1 MKLINQTIII
11 FGGTGSLGKTLIN
24 RLYKKNKLIIFS
36 RDEAKHWTIKNELK
50 NKKNIKFIIGDIR
63 DQERVDKVFL
73 EFNPNIVIIASALKQ
88 VDTCEQS
95 PFESIKTNVLGINN
109 VINSTVRYA
118 DRLKNLN
125 SVLLVSTDKACSP
138 SNAYGMSKALAERL
152 ITSSSNKNKNTRY
165 IAVRYGNVLESRGS
179 ILPLFRFQAELKS
192 HLTVTHRNMTR
203 FIMTLEE
210 SVDLIISTLLGAKSG
225 ELWLPKLKSMKIID
239 LAEIFSEQYSKPI
252 KIVGIR
258 PGEKLHE
265 DLISY
270 SESMR
275 VQVKNSI
282 YIMQSSLKKINLNNK
297 MFNYS
302 SNQDLVSKRELKTY
316 LQSIKVFDKPLD
328 QFIGKKIDD
337 LGTI

>member
-1 MKLINQTIII
+1 MMIINQTILI

-24 RLYKKNKLIIFS
+24 RFYKRNKLIIFS

-50 NKKNIKFIIGDIR
+50 SQKNIRFNIGDIR
-63 DQERVDKVFL
+63 DQESVDKAFL
-73 EFNPNIVIIASALKQ
+73 EFNPSIVIIASALKQ
-88 VDTCEQS
+88 IDTCEQS
-95 PFESIKTNVLGINN
+95 PFESIKTNILGINN

-118 DRLKNLN
+118 DRLKKLN
-125 SVLLVSTDKACSP
+125 SVLFVSTDKACSP
-138 SNAYGMSKALAERL
+138 SNVYGMSKSLAERL
-152 ITSSSNKNKNTRY
+152 VTNFSNKNKNTKY

-179 ILPLFRFQAELKS
+179 ILPLFRFQAEFKR
-192 HLTVTHRNMTR
+192 HLTVTHANMTR

-210 SVDLIISTLLGAKSG
+210 SADLIVSALLGAKSG

-239 LAEIFSEQYSKPI
+239 LAEIFSERYFKPI

-265 DLISY
+265 ELISY

-275 VQVKNSI
+275 VQFKNNI
-282 YIMQSSLKKINLNNK
+282 YIMQSSLKNINLNKK

-302 SNQDLVSKRELKTY
+302 SNQDLISKKELKAY
-316 LQSIKVFDKPLD
+316 LKSTKVFDKPLD

-337 LGTI
+337 LKTT

>member
-1 MKLINQTIII
+1 MLINQTILI

-24 RLYKKNKLIIFS
+24 RFYKRNKLVIFS

-50 NKKNIKFIIGDIR
+50 SQKNIRFNIGDIR
-63 DQERVDKVFL
+63 DQERVDKAFL
-73 EFNPNIVIIASALKQ
+73 EFNPSIVIIASAIKQ
-88 VDTCEQS
+88 IDTCEQS

-118 DRLKNLN
+118 DRLKKLN
-125 SVLLVSTDKACSP
+125 SVLFVSTDKACSP
-138 SNAYGMSKALAERL
+138 SNVYGMSKSLAERL
-152 ITSSSNKNKNTRY
+152 VTNFSNKNKNIRY

-179 ILPLFRFQAELKS
+179 ILPLFRFQAEFKR
-192 HLTVTHRNMTR
+192 HLTVTHTNMTR

-210 SVDLIISTLLGAKSG
+210 SADLIVAALLGAKSG

-239 LAEIFSEQYSKPI
+239 LAEIFSERYSKPI

-265 DLISY
+265 ELISY

-275 VQVKNSI
+275 VQFKNNI
-282 YIMQSSLKKINLNNK
+282 YIMQSSLKNINLNKK

-302 SNQDLVSKRELKTY
+302 SNQDLISKKELKAY
-316 LQSIKVFDKPLD
+316 LKSIKVFDKPLD

-337 LGTI
+337 LKTT

>member
-1 MKLINQTIII
+1 MLINQTILI

-24 RLYKKNKLIIFS
+24 RFYKRNKLVIFS

-50 NKKNIKFIIGDIR
+50 SQKNIRFNIGDIR
-63 DQERVDKVFL
+63 DQERVDKAFL
-73 EFNPNIVIIASALKQ
+73 EFNPSIVIIASAIKQ
-88 VDTCEQS
+88 IDTCEQS
-95 PFESIKTNVLGINN
+95 PFESIKTNILGINN

-118 DRLKNLN
+118 DRLKKLN
-125 SVLLVSTDKACSP
+125 SVLFVSTDKACSP
-138 SNAYGMSKALAERL
+138 SNVYGMSKSLAERL
-152 ITSSSNKNKNTRY
+152 VTNFSNKNKNIRY

-179 ILPLFRFQAELKS
+179 ILPLFRFQAEFKR
-192 HLTVTHRNMTR
+192 HLTVTHTNMTR

-210 SVDLIISTLLGAKSG
+210 SADLIVAALLGAKSG

-239 LAEIFSEQYSKPI
+239 LAEIFSERYSKPI

-265 DLISY
+265 ELISY

-275 VQVKNSI
+275 VQFKNNI
-282 YIMQSSLKKINLNNK
+282 YIMQSSLKNINLNKK

-302 SNQDLVSKRELKTY
+302 SNQDLISKKELKAY
-316 LQSIKVFDKPLD
+316 LKSIKVFDKPLD

-337 LGTI
+337 LKTT

>member
-1 MKLINQTIII
+1 MMLINQTILI

-24 RLYKKNKLIIFS
+24 RFYKRNKLVIFS

-50 NKKNIKFIIGDIR
+50 SQKNIRFNIGDIR
-63 DQERVDKVFL
+63 DQERVDKAFL
-73 EFNPNIVIIASALKQ
+73 EFNPSIVIIASAIKQ
-88 VDTCEQS
+88 IDTCEQS

-118 DRLKNLN
+118 DRLKKLN
-125 SVLLVSTDKACSP
+125 SVLFVSTDKACSP
-138 SNAYGMSKALAERL
+138 SNVYGMSKSLAERL
-152 ITSSSNKNKNTRY
+152 VTNFSNKNKNIRY

-179 ILPLFRFQAELKS
+179 ILPLFRFQAEFKR
-192 HLTVTHRNMTR
+192 HLTVTHTNMTR

-210 SVDLIISTLLGAKSG
+210 SADLIVAALLGAKSG

-239 LAEIFSEQYSKPI
+239 LAEIFSERYSKPI

-265 DLISY
+265 ELISY

-275 VQVKNSI
+275 VQFKNNI
-282 YIMQSSLKKINLNNK
+282 YIMQSSLKNINLNKK

-302 SNQDLVSKRELKTY
+302 SNQDLISKKELKAY
-316 LQSIKVFDKPLD
+316 LKSIKVFDKPLD

-337 LGTI
+337 LKTT

>member
-1 MKLINQTIII
+1 MKLTNQTIII
-11 FGGTGSLGKTLIN
+11 FGGTGSLGKTLIS
-24 RLYKKNKLIIFS
+24 RLYKKNKLIVYS

-50 NKKNIKFIIGDIR
+50 NQKNIKFVIGDIR

-73 EFNPNIVIIASALKQ
+73 EFNPSIAIIASALKQ

-95 PFESIKTNVLGINN
+95 PFESIKTNILGINN
-109 VINSTVRYA
+109 VIDSTVRYA
-118 DRLKNLN
+118 DRLKKLN

-138 SNAYGMSKALAERL
+138 SNVYGMSKALAERL
-152 ITSSSNKNKNTRY
+152 VTSPSNKNTNTKY

-179 ILPLFRFQAELKS
+179 ILPLFRFQAEFKK
-192 HLTVTHRNMTR
+192 HLTVTHTNMTR

-210 SVDLIISTLLGAKSG
+210 SVDLIVSALLGAKSG

-252 KIVGIR
+252 RIVGIR

-275 VQVKNSI
+275 VRVKNSI
-282 YIMQSSLKKINLNNK
+282 YIMQSSLKNINLNKK

-302 SNQDLVSKRELKTY
+302 SNQDLVSKKELKTY

>member
-1 MKLINQTIII
+1 MKLTNQTIII
-11 FGGTGSLGKTLIN
+11 FGGTGSLGKTLIS
-24 RLYKKNKLIIFS
+24 RFYKKNKLIIYS
-36 RDEAKHWTIKNELK
+36 RDEAKHWTIKNE
-50 NKKNIKFIIGDIR
+50 KKNQKNVKFVIGDIR

-73 EFNPNIVIIASALKQ
+73 EFNPSIAIIASALKQ

-118 DRLKNLN
+118 DRLKKLN

-138 SNAYGMSKALAERL
+138 SNVYGMSKALAERL
-152 ITSSSNKNKNTRY
+152 IASSSNENKNTKY

-179 ILPLFRFQAELKS
+179 ILPLFRFQAEFKK
-192 HLTVTHRNMTR
+192 HLTVTHTNMTR

-210 SVDLIISTLLGAKSG
+210 SVDLIISALSGAKSG

-275 VQVKNSI
+275 VRDKNSI
-282 YIMQSSLKKINLNNK
+282 YIMQSSLKNINFNKK

-302 SNQDLVSKRELKTY
+302 SNQDLVSKKELKTY
-316 LQSIKVFDKPLD
+316 LKSIKVFDKPLD

-337 LGTI
+337 LETI